1 MIHKEVDVKDKFDCD
16 VIILATGSTQIIPPI
31 KGIDQEFV
39 LQAED
44 VLENQKLLNGNVV
57 VIGGGLVGT
66 ETCKYLG
73 NQGAHVT
80 LVEMKDN
87 IADGIGATFIG
98 HMFAKLNE
106 YHVDV
111 KTNETVKEIKDHKV
125 VLSDTSIPCDYV
137 VIAAGYKARNEFKEE
152 LSHKYDVKVIGDAA
166 SPRRILDATA
176 EAYRVINEL

>member
-1 MIHKEVDVKDKFDCD
+1 M
-16 VIILATGSTQIIPPI
+16 
-31 KGIDQEFV
+31 
-39 LQAED
+39 
-44 VLENQKLLNGNVV
+44 VLELL
-57 VIGGGLVGT
+57 
-66 ETCKYLG
+66 
-73 NQGAHVT
+73 
-80 LVEMKDN
+80 
-87 IADGIGATFIG
+87 FIG

-152 LSHKYDVKVIGDAA
+152 LSHKIRCKKLIGDAA

-176 EAYRVINEL
+176 EALSCN